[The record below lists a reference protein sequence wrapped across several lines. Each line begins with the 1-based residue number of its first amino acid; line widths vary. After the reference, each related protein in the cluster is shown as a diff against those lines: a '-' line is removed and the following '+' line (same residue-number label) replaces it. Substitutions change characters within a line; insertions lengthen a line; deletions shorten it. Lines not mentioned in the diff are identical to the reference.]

1 MTNRIEYEACL
12 PSSYSRE
19 DLIEV
24 EEKFN
29 VLNENMYNM
38 VFHKQIFEDD
48 SNMLKGEETYLI
60 GELNTKVTDIMVNLD
75 WAIDEFYIE
84 FEEPIEI
91 SKGGYSIPNKS
102 TSLQVEVVTK
112 EIAEMNDSDFGATS
126 EDDYE
131 VGKGDSYYTQIGDT
145 DFYYREM

>member
-1 MTNRIEYEACL
+1 MTNRIEYEVCL

-24 EEKFN
+24 EEKFK
-29 VLNENMYNM
+29 VLNENIYNM
-38 VFHKQIFEDD
+38 VFHKPTYSDE
-48 SNMLKGEETYLI
+48 NMLISEETYLI
-60 GELNTKVTDIMVNLD
+60 DGLNNKVTDIVVDLD

-91 SKGGYSIPNKS
+91 SKGGYAIQNKS
-102 TSLQVEVVTK
+102 KYIHIEVVTK
-112 EIAEMNDSDFGATS
+112 KVAEMNDSDFGATS

-131 VGKGDSYYTQIGDT
+131 VGGTNSYYTQIGDT

>member
-24 EEKFN
+24 EEKFK
-29 VLNENMYNM
+29 VLNENIYNM
-38 VFHKQIFEDD
+38 VFHKPTYSDKNILI
-48 SNMLKGEETYLI
+48 SEETYLI
-60 GELNTKVTDIMVNLD
+60 GELNNKVTDIVVDLD

-84 FEEPIEI
+84 FEEPIET
-91 SKGGYSIPNKS
+91 SKGGYAIQNKS
-102 TSLQVEVVTK
+102 KSIHVEVVTK
-112 EIAEMNDSDFGATS
+112 EVAISNDSDFGVTF

-131 VGKGDSYYTQIGDT
+131 VGGSNSYYTQIGDT
-145 DFYYREM
+145 NFYYREM